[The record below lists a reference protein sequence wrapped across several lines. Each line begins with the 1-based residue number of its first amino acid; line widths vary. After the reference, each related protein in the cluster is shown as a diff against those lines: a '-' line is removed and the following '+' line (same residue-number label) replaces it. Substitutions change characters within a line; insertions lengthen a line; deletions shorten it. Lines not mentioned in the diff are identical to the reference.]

1 MNHVKFGRTGMRVS
15 SLCLGTMTFG
25 TQADEATSV
34 DILDTAFDAGIT
46 FIDTADMYPNGQ
58 DGELAGLT
66 EEIIGRWM
74 TSRGRREDV
83 ILASKFWAPM
93 GPNPW
98 NRGATRKHVIGA
110 LDASLRR
117 LQTDHLDLFQIHFFD
132 SETPIDETLRALD
145 DMVRAGKVHYIG
157 CSNFAAWQ
165 LAKAVGRSE
174 ALEISR
180 YESVQPRYNLL
191 FRDIERE
198 LLPLCRHDN
207 IAVMAYNPI
216 AGGLL
221 TGKHQPDTGPTEGTR
236 FTLGS
241 ASKRYQERYWADDK
255 FDVVEAMRPL
265 AAEAGMSLAQMA
277 VGWVLANPDVTVP
290 IVGASSSGQLADAVA
305 AAAAPLDAELKTRL
319 DELTHHYRAV
329 DAAR

>member
-1 MNHVKFGRTGMRVS
+1 MDHVKFGRTGMRVS

-25 TQADEATSV
+25 TQCDEATSV

-98 NRGATRKHVIGA
+98 NRGATRKHIVGA

-132 SETPIDETLRALD
+132 TETPIDETLRALD

-174 ALEISR
+174 ALGISR

-198 LLPLCRHDN
+198 LLPLCRHDD

-221 TGKHQPDTGPTEGTR
+221 TGKHQPETGPTEGTR

-255 FDVVEAMRPL
+255 FEVVEAMRPL
-265 AAEAGMSLAQMA
+265 AAETGISLAQMA

-290 IVGASSSGQLADAVA
+290 IVGASSSAQLADAVA
-305 AAAAPLDAELKTRL
+305 AAATPLDGDLKARL
-319 DELTHHYRAV
+319 DDLTLHYRAV

>member
-1 MNHVKFGRTGMRVS
+1 M
-15 SLCLGTMTFG
+15 
-25 TQADEATSV
+25 
-34 DILDTAFDAGIT
+34 
-46 FIDTADMYPNGQ
+46 
-58 DGELAGLT
+58 
-66 EEIIGRWM
+66 
-74 TSRGRREDV
+74 
-83 ILASKFWAPM
+83 
-93 GPNPW
+93 
-98 NRGATRKHVIGA
+98 
-110 LDASLRR
+110 RR

-132 SETPIDETLRALD
+132 SDTPIDETLRALD

-174 ALEISR
+174 ALGISR

-198 LLPLCRHDN
+198 LLPLCRHDD

-221 TGKHQPDTGPTEGTR
+221 TGKHQPAAGPTEGTR

-255 FDVVEAMRPL
+255 FEVVEAMRPL
-265 AAEAGMSLAQMA
+265 AAEAGISLAQMA

-305 AAAAPLDAELKTRL
+305 AAATPLDSELKAQL
-319 DELTHHYRAV
+319 DDLTTHYRAV

>member
-74 TSRGRREDV
+74 TSRGRRDDV

-305 AAAAPLDAELKTRL
+305 AAAAPLDADLKTRL

>member
-1 MNHVKFGRTGMRVS
+1 MDHVKFGRTGMPVS
-15 SLCLGTMTFG
+15 QLCLGTMTFG
-25 TQADEATSV
+25 LQCDEATSIE
-34 DILDTAFDAGIT
+34 ILDTAFDAGIS
-46 FIDTADMYPNGQ
+46 FVDTADMYPNGHE
-58 DGELAGLT
+58 GELAGRT

-74 TSRGRREDV
+74 AEGNRREDV

-98 NRGATRKHVIGA
+98 NRGASRKHVIGA
-110 LDASLRR
+110 LEASLRR
-117 LQTDHLDLFQIHFFD
+117 LQTEYLDLYQIHFFD
-132 SETPIDETLRALD
+132 AETPIDDTLRVLD
-145 DMVRAGKVHYIG
+145 DVVRQGKVRYVG

-174 ALEISR
+174 ALGISR

-198 LLPLCRHDN
+198 LLPLCRHDD

-221 TGKHQPDTGPTEGTR
+221 TGKHRPETGPTEGTR

-241 ASKRYQERYWADDK
+241 ASRRYQQRYWADDK
-255 FDVVEAMRPL
+255 FEVVEAMRPL
-265 AAEAGMSLAQMA
+265 ADDAGISLAQMA

-290 IVGASSSGQLADAVA
+290 IVGASSSAQLADALA
-305 AAAAPLDAELKTRL
+305 AAASPLDADLKDRL

>member
-1 MNHVKFGRTGMRVS
+1 
-15 SLCLGTMTFG
+15 
-25 TQADEATSV
+25 
-34 DILDTAFDAGIT
+34 
-46 FIDTADMYPNGQ
+46 
-58 DGELAGLT
+58 
-66 EEIIGRWM
+66 M
-74 TSRGRREDV
+74 TSRGSRHDV

-98 NRGATRKHVIGA
+98 NRGATRKHVIEA

-132 SETPIDETLRALD
+132 SDTPIDETLRALD

-174 ALEISR
+174 ALGISR

-198 LLPLCRHDN
+198 LLPLCRHDD

-221 TGKHQPDTGPTEGTR
+221 TGKHQPAAGPTEGTR

-255 FDVVEAMRPL
+255 FEVVEAMRPL
-265 AAEAGMSLAQMA
+265 AAEAGISLAQMA

-305 AAAAPLDAELKTRL
+305 AAATPLDAELTARL
-319 DELTHHYRAV
+319 DDLTSHYRAV

>member
-1 MNHVKFGRTGMRVS
+1 MEHVRFGRTGMPVS
-15 SLCLGTMTFG
+15 KLCLGTMTFG
-25 TQADEATSV
+25 TQCDEPTSF

-46 FIDTADMYPNGQ
+46 FVDTADMYPNGH

-74 TSRGRREDV
+74 TSRGRRDDI

-98 NRGATRKHVIGA
+98 NRGASRKHVIGA
-110 LDASLRR
+110 LDESLRR
-117 LQTDHLDLFQIHFFD
+117 LQTDYLDLFQIHFFD
-132 SETPIDETLRALD
+132 SDTPIDDTLRALD
-145 DMVRAGKVHYIG
+145 DMVRQGKVRYVG

-165 LAKAVGRSE
+165 LARAIGRSE
-174 ALEISR
+174 ALGISR

-191 FRDIERE
+191 HRDIERE
-198 LLPLCRHDN
+198 LLPLCRHDD
-207 IAVMAYNPI
+207 IAVMVYNPI

-221 TGKHQPDTGPTEGTR
+221 TGKHRRETGPTEGTR

-241 ASKRYQERYWADDK
+241 ASKRYQDRYWAEDK
-255 FDVVEAMRPL
+255 FDVVESMRPL
-265 AAEAGMSLAQMA
+265 ADAAGISLAQMA

-290 IVGASSSGQLADAVA
+290 IVGASSSDQLADSVA
-305 AAAAPLDAELKTRL
+305 ALERPLDAELKAQL
-319 DELTHHYRAV
+319 DDLTHRYRAV
-329 DAAR
+329 DASR

>member
-1 MNHVKFGRTGMRVS
+1 MEHVKFGRTGMRVS
-15 SLCLGTMTFG
+15 KLCLGTMTFG
-25 TQADEATSV
+25 TQCDEDASFG
-34 DILDTAFDAGIT
+34 ILDTAFDSGIT

-74 TSRGRREDV
+74 TERGCRENV

-98 NRGATRKHVIGA
+98 NRGASRKHIIGA

-117 LQTDHLDLFQIHFFD
+117 LQTDYLDLFQIQFFD
-132 SETPIDETLRALD
+132 SDTSIDETMRALD
-145 DMVRAGKVHYIG
+145 DMVRVGKVRYVG

-174 ALEISR
+174 ALGISR

-198 LLPLCRHDN
+198 LLPLARHDD
-207 IAVMAYNPI
+207 IAVMVYNPI

-221 TGKHQPDTGPTEGTR
+221 SGKHQPATGPTEGTR

-241 ASKRYQERYWADDK
+241 ASKRYQERYWAGDK
-255 FDVVEAMRPL
+255 FEVVDAMRPL
-265 AAEAGMSLAQMA
+265 AAEAGISMAQMA

-290 IVGASSSGQLADAVA
+290 IVGASSSAQLTDAIA
-305 AAAAPLDAELKTRL
+305 AEATPLDPELVARL
-319 DELTHHYRAV
+319 SELTRHYRAV

>member
-1 MNHVKFGRTGMRVS
+1 MRVS
-15 SLCLGTMTFG
+15 ELCLGTMTFG
-25 TQADEATSV
+25 TQCDESESHE
-34 DILDTAFDAGIT
+34 ILDTAFDAGIT

-58 DGELAGLT
+58 DGELAGFT
-66 EEIIGRWM
+66 ETIIGTWM
-74 TSRGRREDV
+74 SSRSRREDV

-98 NRGATRKHVIGA
+98 NRGASRKHIVGA

-117 LQTDHLDLFQIHFFD
+117 LGTDYLDLFQIHFFD
-132 SETPIDETLRALD
+132 SETHIDETLRALD
-145 DMVRAGKVHYIG
+145 DMIRDGKVRYVG

-174 ALEISR
+174 ALGISR

-198 LLPLCRHDN
+198 LLPLCRHDD
-207 IAVMAYNPI
+207 IAVMVYNPI

-221 TGKHQPDTGPTEGTR
+221 TGKHQPDSGPTEGTR

-255 FDVVEAMRPL
+255 FEIVDAMRPL
-265 AAEAGMSLAQMA
+265 ADEAGITMAQMA
-277 VGWVLANPDVTVP
+277 LGWVLANPDVTVP
-290 IVGASSSGQLADAVA
+290 IVGASSAGQLTDAVNA
-305 AAAAPLDAELKTRL
+305 AAQPLDTDLITQL
-319 DELTHHYRAV
+319 SDLTHHYRAV

>member
-1 MNHVKFGRTGMRVS
+1 MQHVKFGRTGMRVS
-15 SLCLGTMTFG
+15 KLCLGTMTFG
-25 TQADEATSV
+25 TQCDEATSF

-46 FIDTADMYPNGQ
+46 FVDTADMYPNGQ
-58 DGELAGLT
+58 DGELSGLT

-74 TSRGRREDV
+74 RERQRRDDV

-98 NRGATRKHVIGA
+98 NRGASRKHIVGA

-117 LQTDHLDLFQIHFFD
+117 LQTDHLDLYQIHFFD
-132 SETPIDETLRALD
+132 SDTHIDETLRALD
-145 DMVRAGKVHYIG
+145 DAVRAGKVRYVG

-165 LAKAVGRSE
+165 LAKAIGRSE
-174 ALEISR
+174 MLGISR

-198 LLPLCRHDN
+198 LLPLCRHDDV
-207 IAVMAYNPI
+207 AVMAYNPL

-221 TGKHQPDTGPTEGTR
+221 TGKHAAATGPTVGTR

-241 ASKRYQERYWADDK
+241 ASRRYQERYWADDK
-255 FDVVEAMRPL
+255 FEVVEAMRPL
-265 AAEAGMSLAQMA
+265 AADAGISLAQMA
-277 VGWVLANPDVTVP
+277 MGWVLSKPDITVP
-290 IVGASSSGQLADAVA
+290 IVGASSSAQLADAIA
-305 AAAAPLDAELKTRL
+305 AEAAPIDPSLVAELDA
-319 DELTHHYRAV
+319 LTHHYRAV
-329 DAAR
+329 DTPR

>member
-1 MNHVKFGRTGMRVS
+1 MRGGGLVRH
-15 SLCLGTMTFG
+15 
-25 TQADEATSV
+25 
-34 DILDTAFDAGIT
+34 LDTAFDAGIT
-46 FIDTADMYPNGQ
+46 FVDTADMYPNGH

-74 TSRGRREDV
+74 TARSRREDV

-98 NRGATRKHVIGA
+98 NRGASRKHIVGA

-117 LQTDHLDLFQIHFFD
+117 LQTDYLDLYQIHFFD
-132 SETPIDETLRALD
+132 SDTAIDETLRALD
-145 DMVRAGKVHYIG
+145 DMVRAGKVRYIG

-174 ALEISR
+174 MLGISR
-180 YESVQPRYNLL
+180 YESVQPRYSLL
-191 FRDIERE
+191 HRDIERE
-198 LLPLCRHDN
+198 LLQLCRHDD
-207 IAVMAYNPI
+207 IAVMVYNPL
-216 AGGLL
+216 AGGLR
-221 TGKHQPDTGPTEGTR
+221 TGKHRPESGPTEGTR

-241 ASKRYQERYWADDK
+241 AAQRYQERYWADDK
-255 FDVVEAMRPL
+255 FAAVDAMRPL
-265 AAEAGMSLAQMA
+265 ADAAGISLAQMA

-290 IVGASSSGQLADAVA
+290 IVGASSPAQLADTVA
-305 AAAAPLDAELKTRL
+305 AAETPIDAELKAQL
-319 DELTHHYRAV
+319 DELTRGYRAV

>member
-74 TSRGRREDV
+74 TSRGRRDDV

-174 ALEISR
+174 ALGISR

>member
-1 MNHVKFGRTGMRVS
+1 MEHVKFGRTGMPVS
-15 SLCLGTMTFG
+15 KLCLGTMTFG
-25 TQADEATSV
+25 TQCDEQTSFE
-34 DILDTAFDAGIT
+34 ILDTAFDAGIT
-46 FIDTADMYPNGQ
+46 FIDTADAYPNGQ

-74 TSRGRREDV
+74 TDRGRRDDV

-98 NRGATRKHVIGA
+98 NRGASRKHIIGA

-117 LQTDHLDLFQIHFFD
+117 LDTDYLDLFQIHFFD
-132 SETPIDETLRALD
+132 SDTPIDDTLRALD
-145 DMVRAGKVHYIG
+145 DMVRQGKVRYVG

-165 LAKAVGRSE
+165 LARAIGRSE
-174 ALEISR
+174 ALGISR
-180 YESVQPRYNLL
+180 YESVQPRYSLVH
-191 FRDIERE
+191 RDIERE
-198 LLPLCRHDN
+198 LLPLCRHDD
-207 IAVMAYNPI
+207 IAVMVYNPI

-221 TGKHQPDTGPTEGTR
+221 TGKHQPAAGPTEGTR

-241 ASKRYQERYWADDK
+241 ASKRYQDRYWADDK
-255 FDVVEAMRPL
+255 FDVVDAMRPL
-265 AAEAGMSLAQMA
+265 AAAAGISLAQMA

-290 IVGASSSGQLADAVA
+290 IVGASSNGQLADAVA
-305 AAAAPLDAELKTRL
+305 AVERPLDAELKAQL
-319 DELTHHYRAV
+319 DELTMRYRAV

>member
-1 MNHVKFGRTGMRVS
+1 MDHVKFGRTGMRVS

-25 TQADEATSV
+25 TQCDEAASV

-98 NRGATRKHVIGA
+98 NRGATRKHIVGA

-117 LQTDHLDLFQIHFFD
+117 LQTDYLDLFQIHFFD
-132 SETPIDETLRALD
+132 SETPIDDTLRALD

-165 LAKAVGRSE
+165 LARAVGRSE
-174 ALEISR
+174 ALGISR

-198 LLPLCRHDN
+198 LLPLCRHDD

-221 TGKHQPDTGPTEGTR
+221 TGKHQPETGPTEGTR

-255 FDVVEAMRPL
+255 FEVVDAMRPL
-265 AAEAGMSLAQMA
+265 AAEAGISLAQMA

-305 AAAAPLDAELKTRL
+305 AAATPLDADLKARL
-319 DELTHHYRAV
+319 DDLTLHYRAV

>member
-25 TQADEATSV
+25 TQCDERTSCE
-34 DILDTAFDAGIT
+34 ILDTAVDAGIT
-46 FIDTADMYPNGQ
+46 FIDTADMYPNGH

-74 TSRGRREDV
+74 AARGNREDV

-98 NRGATRKHVIGA
+98 NRGASRKHIVGA

-117 LQTDHLDLFQIHFFD
+117 LQTDYLDLYQIHFFD
-132 SETPIDETLRALD
+132 SDTSIDETLRTLD
-145 DMVRAGKVHYIG
+145 DMVRAGKVRYVG

-174 ALEISR
+174 ALGISR

-198 LLPLCRHDN
+198 LLPLCHHDD
-207 IAVMAYNPI
+207 IAVMVYNPI

-221 TGKHQPDTGPTEGTR
+221 TGKHRPDTGPTEGTR

-255 FDVVEAMRPL
+255 FEAVEAMRPL
-265 AAEAGMSLAQMA
+265 AVEAGISMAQMA
-277 VGWVLANPDVTVP
+277 VGWVMANPDVTVP
-290 IVGASSSGQLADAVA
+290 IVGASSSAQLADAVA
-305 AAAAPLDAELKTRL
+305 AEAAPLDRELVARL
-319 DELTHHYRAV
+319 NDLTHHYRAV

>member
-1 MNHVKFGRTGMRVS
+1 MDHVKFGRTGMRVS

-25 TQADEATSV
+25 TQCDEETSF

-46 FIDTADMYPNGQ
+46 FVDTADAYPNGQ

-74 TSRGRREDV
+74 TSRGRRDDV

-132 SETPIDETLRALD
+132 SDTPIDETLRALD

-174 ALEISR
+174 ALGISR

-198 LLPLCRHDN
+198 LLPLCRHDD

-221 TGKHQPDTGPTEGTR
+221 TGKHQPAAGPTDGTR

-255 FDVVEAMRPL
+255 FEVVDAMRPL
-265 AAEAGMSLAQMA
+265 AAEAGISLAQMA

-305 AAAAPLDAELKTRL
+305 AAATPLDPELKAEL
-319 DELTHHYRAV
+319 DDLTSHYRAV